1 LLQLFVETPLR
12 IIFALPFKRR
22 GAVFAKYSF
31 SKVDSRELVQ
41 KEEVVSVDIPDSRRI
56 RTFFE

>member
-12 IIFALPFKRR
+12 IIFALPFKEE
-22 GAVFAKYSF
+22 GLFFAKYSF

-41 KEEVVSVDIPDSRRI
+41 REEVVSVDIADSGRI